1 MFESARK
8 LAAADRDPRSIV
20 DVPDAAAAPCIVP
33 RTFSMMLMI
42 IELLS
47 D

>member
-8 LAAADRDPRSIV
+8 LAAADRDPRSII
-20 DVPDAAAAPCIVP
+20 DVPDAAPCIVP